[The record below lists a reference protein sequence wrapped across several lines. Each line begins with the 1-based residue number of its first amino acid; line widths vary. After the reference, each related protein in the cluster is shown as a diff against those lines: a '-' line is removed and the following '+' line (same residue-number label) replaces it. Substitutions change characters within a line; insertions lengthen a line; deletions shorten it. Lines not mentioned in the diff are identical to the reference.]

1 MNVLFPSREAYL
13 LHRLQTVEER
23 MAPLWPIRDVHFVVM
38 WLLSIA
44 CIICSGAGWYGLIL
58 PIGALSVIAVC
69 AFSRVAMKIHPLRNH
84 RDWILN
90 ELSELDWEKYR
101 HCARRMPPCG
111 GLALRWQPIP
121 STQPML
127 EWKPIMHGGTGTR
140 GLPMPPALFSP
151 PPSTTSTGW
160 RNHATTPCACIA
172 PPWCSARTSAAFC
185 KRQSGRS
192 CFTGTTWRASWA
204 ENSRQRSNWKP
215 STTAPRRREGPMA
228 NVTPLTVEQ
237 IAEAR
242 KNATETEGH
251 IVGKFIVFMCDSHEA
266 LRAAL
271 DAANRAVELRT
282 NALRRL
288 GQQVVALRHAPPTEQ
303 HRKWEALMDG
313 TPGGTKPMTVYRLG
327 SSVVVCGDP
336 PDEEGT
342 EESAHN
348 CDAMGCTS
356 CSHVLWRGFL
366 ADFYAMCAGRTED
379 AARAARAEAD
389 LAAARARVE
398 ELEREAV
405 IDLHS
410 TNAIRDDL
418 AAANECIERQNAN
431 VRRLEADLAAMTAE
445 RDELRTA
452 RHNFCALSNF
462 ARRALIGRC
471 DPKEVCEA
479 LIEYDAVEKGIR
491 EYPKCG
497 IMCQPSVDL
506 RTERDAALARCAELE
521 AQRDEARRMYC
532 STERALRYEQGEKF
546 SEHDIASEEW
556 PSDADALC
564 HPEKGGE

>member
-1 MNVLFPSREAYL
+1 
-13 LHRLQTVEER
+13 
-23 MAPLWPIRDVHFVVM
+23 
-38 WLLSIA
+38 
-44 CIICSGAGWYGLIL
+44 
-58 PIGALSVIAVC
+58 
-69 AFSRVAMKIHPLRNH
+69 
-84 RDWILN
+84 
-90 ELSELDWEKYR
+90 
-101 HCARRMPPCG
+101 
-111 GLALRWQPIP
+111 
-121 STQPML
+121 
-127 EWKPIMHGGTGTR
+127 
-140 GLPMPPALFSP
+140 
-151 PPSTTSTGW
+151 
-160 RNHATTPCACIA
+160 
-172 PPWCSARTSAAFC
+172 
-185 KRQSGRS
+185 
-192 CFTGTTWRASWA
+192 
-204 ENSRQRSNWKP
+204 
-215 STTAPRRREGPMA
+215 MA

-288 GQQVVALRHAPPTEQ
+288 GKQVVALRHAPPTEQ

-431 VRRLEADLAAMTAE
+431 VRRLEADLAAMTERATKAE
-445 RDELRTA
+445 VELMDHLVGTEGV
-452 RHNFCALSNF
+452 
-462 ARRALIGRC
+462 RRAIVRTQEQTRKAE
-471 DPKEVCEA
+471 DA
-479 LIEYDAVEKGIR
+479 L
-491 EYPKCG
+491 
-497 IMCQPSVDL
+497 
-506 RTERDAALARCAELE
+506 DAALARCAALE
-521 AQRDEARRMYC
+521 AKLDVTQ
-532 STERALRYEQGEKF
+532 RALCGALALIPRDDGTRETPR
-546 SEHDIASEEW
+546 DVALRLMPEE
-556 PSDADALC
+556 ADVLFPTEGA
-564 HPEKGGE
+564 